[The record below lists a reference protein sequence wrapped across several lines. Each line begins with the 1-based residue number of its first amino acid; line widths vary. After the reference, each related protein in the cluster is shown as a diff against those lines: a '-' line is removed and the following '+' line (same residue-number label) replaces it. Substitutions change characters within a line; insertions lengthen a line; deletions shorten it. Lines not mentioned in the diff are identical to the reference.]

1 MRSGWWTIRLMLMIP
16 LGACGYSAS
25 EQEKST
31 VGEMTTEMQAWAIG
45 RHLVEL
51 PSTWTY
57 GMGSEVTLYYGLG
70 SDFETV
76 DVTIVAESASKDLFQ
91 DALTSRIAL
100 IGKAT
105 HSLTQSSMLNVHS
118 QVAENT
124 TLLRYFK
131 HKQLEDTRTHEIHL
145 LLNDIY
151 VLIQADSYDNRIA
164 SVESRLKQL
173 ATQIHKVVIPERVGP
188 GFVLGPI
195 IIRSHHDHERGTIY
209 FHDSQR
215 RDVTL
220 EVDVS
225 AVTPDEDMK
234 LAQRVRRDMEG
245 FGVPSSAYLRDRK
258 ISLAGMEGEEVLLG
272 YDARSSAEEETHR
285 ELLFSAES
293 YRPSPG
299 FMWPMLSFRL
309 TTGGQKRR
317 PPMPVRPEF
326 LATRAIPSF
335 ARTSGVSTRGEADE
349 DKNSSLTTCEAI
361 GVWDAILKTV
371 SPRPGAVAR
380 PPQPVSNMFTDPI
393 KIAEQMRIMNAW
405 LEERPPSSGPR
416 RPDQS

>member
-1 MRSGWWTIRLMLMIP
+1 MKSGWWTICLMLMIP
-16 LGACGYSAS
+16 LGACGYGTS
-25 EQEKST
+25 EQEKNT
-31 VGEMTTEMQAWAIG
+31 VDEMTTEMQTWAIG
-45 RHLVEL
+45 RHFVEL
-51 PSTWTY
+51 PSSWTFS
-57 GMGSEVTLYYGLG
+57 MGSDVTLYYGLG

-76 DVTIVAESASKDLFQ
+76 DVTIVAESASKDMFQ

-131 HKQLEDTRTHEIHL
+131 HKQLEGTRTHEIHL

-151 VLIQADSYDNRIA
+151 VLIQADSYDNSIA
-164 SVESRLKQL
+164 SVESRLKEL
-173 ATQIHKVVIPERVGP
+173 ATQIDKVIVPERVGA
-188 GFVLGPI
+188 GFVLGPV

-209 FHDSQR
+209 FHDPQR
-215 RDVTL
+215 RDVSL

-234 LAQRVRRDMEG
+234 LSQRVRRDMKG

-272 YDARSSAEEETHR
+272 YDAGSSGAEETHR
-285 ELLFSAES
+285 ELVFSAES
-293 YRPSPG
+293 YRANPG

-309 TTGGQKRR
+309 TAGGQRR
-317 PPMPVRPEF
+317 GPPMPDTSED
-326 LATRAIPSF
+326 LALSAIPSF
-335 ARTSGVSTRGEADE
+335 ARPSSISSGTDAKKYVD
-349 DKNSSLTTCEAI
+349 SSLTDVEAM